1 MLRCTPRPC
10 AGESES
16 GGGGGGRGR
25 KHGAALARGS
35 GRLRP
40 RAAGLPDAAGCRDRG
55 RRPRHEHGSRLRRSR
70 RQARGG
76 RALHARQAA
85 DDGGLDARL
94 DGRRPERAAV
104 GHRAPPCRAHAR
116 RRRLV
121 RRSGA
126 RGRAR
131 GGARGRRRARRCA
144 GGRQDDGG
152 RARAGRARSP
162 RADRPW
168 RAARHSGRRRAIRG
182 RGRNARDGAAPG
194 VEGPRVVP
202 RGAEHRPS
210 GSRRDLDCA
219 RVRGARARRHR
230 RAMSERVLVGLAAAG
245 GVAVAG
251 AFVLRDS
258 PPSGNGAG
266 GECERARALQA
277 LADVAEELGRA
288 AVRLRAAGLVD
299 EAEILEAN
307 RLMSEDPSLES
318 EVAELALEL
327 PAAVAVARAT
337 DHHASLLAG
346 LDDPLLA
353 ARAADVRE
361 LGRRAARLLSGAPPL
376 VLPDRPVVLVARDLG
391 PAEISDLQLC
401 GGTIAGIALAEGAAT
416 SHAAIMARA
425 LGLPLVVGLG
435 EEVLGAAD
443 GETLVLDADRRRV
456 VLRPAAATVADAEAA
471 QTRAVAEKARLAA
484 SRGRPAVTRD
494 SLRIALLSNAA
505 TVAEVRAGLDAG
517 AEGVG
522 LLRTELAFLEAG
534 AWPGEAEH
542 FDALVQ
548 PLALL
553 AGRVATVRT
562 LDFGEDKTPPFL
574 AGIAQRGLE
583 LTLAQPAELRAQLR
597 AVLRAGAETRLRILF
612 PLVRDAA
619 QM

>member
-1 MLRCTPRPC
+1 
-10 AGESES
+10 
-16 GGGGGGRGR
+16 
-25 KHGAALARGS
+25 
-35 GRLRP
+35 
-40 RAAGLPDAAGCRDRG
+40 
-55 RRPRHEHGSRLRRSR
+55 
-70 RQARGG
+70 
-76 RALHARQAA
+76 
-85 DDGGLDARL
+85 
-94 DGRRPERAAV
+94 
-104 GHRAPPCRAHAR
+104 
-116 RRRLV
+116 
-121 RRSGA
+121 
-126 RGRAR
+126 
-131 GGARGRRRARRCA
+131 
-144 GGRQDDGG
+144 
-152 RARAGRARSP
+152 
-162 RADRPW
+162 
-168 RAARHSGRRRAIRG
+168 
-182 RGRNARDGAAPG
+182 
-194 VEGPRVVP
+194 
-202 RGAEHRPS
+202 
-210 GSRRDLDCA
+210 
-219 RVRGARARRHR
+219 
-230 RAMSERVLVGLAAAG
+230 MSERVLVGLAAAG

-619 QM
+619 QMRAVRELLAQAIDEVGWRAPRPRVGAMIETPDAAAQAAAIAAEADFLSIGTNDLVQYTLGLDRELPLASTVAAASPEVLAHVGAVVAAAHALGRPVEVCGEAAGEPPVAALLVGLGVDELSVSPARLDVVRAAVRSVSASAASAAARQAVEAASLEESLALGEALLDESGDESGELLDSLGSALA